1 MKKIEIDNIYYLRGE
16 MARAEAEL
24 KKAIEAKGR
33 KRSESGLKKANE
45 RIAELEAWIAE
56 DKERFANYE
65 AEIEEGKKLVASGEY
80 EVVLARV
87 PLGEDWRRDGEVE
100 RYLWNSVEEAE
111 VFFNGYN
118 KNEFRSW
125 LEIRKVGEFKRIE
138 ELKAEMKRI
147 EAELEELG
155 GEF

>member
-1 MKKIEIDNIYYLRGE
+1 MKKIEIDNIYYLRRE

-56 DKERFANYE
+56 DKER
-65 AEIEEGKKLVASGEY
+65 KKLVASGEY

>member
-1 MKKIEIDNIYYLRGE
+1 MKKIEIDNIYYLRRE

-33 KRSESGLKKANE
+33 KRSECGLKKANE

-87 PLGEDWRRDGEVE
+87 PLGEDWRRDGEIE

-111 VFFNGYN
+111 AFFNGYN